1 MAQATQQAQPV
12 DINAA
17 YVEARGEHAAGRID
31 LAKRLYGEILARVPH
46 HAESLTMLG
55 SIAHQEGDAIQAE
68 AYLDRAIRIYR
79 AVVEQMP
86 NHLKVRAALVNLLLA
101 RDQADEA
108 EKHVVDLDL
117 PFNPIRATAD
127 EFAGRQKSA
136 IGRKL
141 PVMLLNT
148 MPKSASESI
157 WNKIAEGLEMPQA
170 HLSMGVFP
178 DCCVVPRRVA
188 AAGRGGMILKEHLMP
203 TPFNLRVLA
212 SAGVDRVVCHVRDP
226 RQATLSWAH
235 FSRDD
240 VGWRLMGP
248 IWRKVVPPVGGAMGD
263 LGEQIDWALENFMP
277 WIVRF
282 AEEWKKVQD
291 DEAAPVKVMFT
302 SFEDFREAP
311 ADYFDRVLDF
321 YGIDRSLFAAEAD
334 AEVVHLRKGEK
345 DEWREVFSTGQ
356 RKRAWGMLSGPLADA
371 FGWKP

>member
-17 YVEARGEHAAGRID
+17 YVEARGEHAAGKIE

-55 SIAHQEGDAIQAE
+55 SIAYLEGDAIQAE

-79 AVVEQMP
+79 AVVQQMP

-101 RDQADEA
+101 RDQAEEA
-108 EKHVVDLDL
+108 EKYVVDLDL
-117 PFNPIRATAD
+117 PFNPIRATAE
-127 EFAGRQKSA
+127 EFVERQRSA
-136 IGRKL
+136 IGRQL

-157 WNKIAEGLEMPQA
+157 WNKLAEGLEMPQA

-188 AAGRGGMILKEHLMP
+188 AAAQGGMILKEHLMP

-212 SAGVDRVVCHVRDP
+212 NAGINRVVCHVRDP

-248 IWRKVVPPVGGAMGD
+248 IWRKIVPPVGGAMGG
-263 LGEQIDWALENFMP
+263 LGEQIDWALEHFMP
-277 WIVRF
+277 WAVRF
-282 AEEWKKVQD
+282 AEEWKKVQED
-291 DEAAPVKVMFT
+291 DDAPVEVMFT
-302 SFEDFREAP
+302 SFESFRRHP
-311 ADYFDRVLDF
+311 AKYYEQVLDF
-321 YGIDRSLFAAEAD
+321 HGIDRSTFAAEAEAD
-334 AEVVHLRKGEK
+334 VVHLRKGETE
-345 DEWREVFSTGQ
+345 EWREVFSTAQ
-356 RKRAWGMLSGPLADA
+356 RKRAWGSLSGPLADA
-371 FGWKP
+371 FGWQP